1 MITFISRLINLFRR
15 PLSVSA
21 EDIEIPDV
29 PEALIRALERH
40 HDEVKQCIPHAY
52 TLSDIS
58 RQYRVSLQDVHEMYE
73 HVVFRDDMKELERA
87 LRDGWQK
94 Q

>member
-1 MITFISRLINLFRR
+1 MLLILRLINLFRQ
-15 PLSVSA
+15 PLFVSP
-21 EDIEIPDV
+21 EDIAMPDV
-29 PEALIRALERH
+29 LEALIRALERH

-52 TLSDIS
+52 TLPDIS

-87 LRDGWQK
+87 LRDG
-94 Q
+94 